1 VRGRVIRA
9 AITAAF
15 IAALLAAVAFVGG
28 SAAPPAQ
35 AADPSGQSP
44 QARAIH
50 ASGFGHFR
58 GDVRHIP
65 QGNLIRSEGRPEP
78 KSPTDVLPGSPRTD
92 SALQTAPATSAAATS
107 ASSFVGLDFSH
118 FGAGWPPDPNGD
130 VGPNN
135 YVQTV
140 NTSIGIFG
148 KDGTRQAAF
157 TFDSLFSAARTGT
170 PCDNSNQGDPVT
182 LYDPFGDRFIVTDF
196 AWNDT
201 QYGTG
206 PFYQCMAVSK
216 TSDPVS
222 GGWYFYAWQTES
234 GASIPDY
241 PKLGVWPDGIYMSAN
256 VFATTGAGSFKNAQV
271 WAFNRTQLEAGNP
284 GAQGVTFA
292 LPGTVGGVSVFSLL
306 PSNARSVTGA
316 PPAGSPNYFASIYGS
331 YAIRTWKFHV
341 DWTTLANSTFTGP
354 TNTAISTFNV
364 GPGTVPELG
373 GNALD
378 TLTYRLMMQNQYTN
392 QNGRESL
399 WLTHTVGNGGGVAQ
413 VRWYELPVTGGAIGS
428 VRQQS
433 TWAPD
438 LLNRFMP
445 SLAVDKNGDMA
456 IGYSVSDAS
465 MHPAIRYSGRLANDP
480 LNQLTQAEQT
490 LVQGAG
496 YQCCKF
502 SDGSTNNR
510 WGDYSAMTIDPD
522 GCTFWYTGEY
532 YDASPTTLSQDNWQT
547 RIGSFQLPGCSG
559 TVPAA
564 PTVSGFAPT
573 SGPVGTSVTVNGS
586 GFTGATSVTFNGTV
600 AAFTAGTDTQL
611 TATVPSGATSGPISV
626 TTSAGTGT
634 SSGSFTVTTV
644 ASAPT
649 ISGFTPTSGPVGT
662 SVTVNG
668 SGFTGA
674 TSVTFN
680 GASASFTVGS
690 NTQLTATVPSGA
702 TTGLISVT
710 NPAGTG
716 TSANGFT
723 VTTAPAGP
731 AITSIS
737 PTSGMVG
744 TSVTITGTGLSGII
758 SVTFGGGVSAAF
770 TVISDTRINATVPTG
785 ARNGAITVSG
795 PNGSATSSQNFRVS
809 KR

>member
-1 VRGRVIRA
+1 VKGRVIRA
-9 AITAAF
+9 AITAAL
-15 IAALLAAVAFVGG
+15 IAALLAAVALVGG

-44 QARAIH
+44 QARAITP
-50 ASGFGHFR
+50 SGFGHFG

-78 KSPTDVLPGSPRTD
+78 KSPVDVLPGASQGD
-92 SALQTAPATSAAATS
+92 SALQTSPATSAATTS
-107 ASSFVGLDFSH
+107 ASSFVGLDFAN

-130 VGPNN
+130 VGPNH

-140 NTSIGIFG
+140 NTSVGIFG
-148 KDGTRQAAF
+148 KDGARQAAF
-157 TFDSLFSAARTGT
+157 TFDSLFSQAATGT
-170 PCDNSNQGDPVT
+170 PCDNSNQGDPVA
-182 LYDPFGDRFIVTDF
+182 LYDPFGDRYIVSDF
-196 AWNDT
+196 AWNDA

-216 TSDPVS
+216 SENPAD
-222 GGWYFYAWQTES
+222 GWYFYAWKTET
-234 GASIPDY
+234 GASLPDY

-256 VFATTGAGSFKNAQV
+256 VFASSGSGSFQNAQV
-271 WAFNRTQLEAGNP
+271 WAFNRTQMEAGNP
-284 GAQGVTFA
+284 NAQGVTFT
-292 LPGTVGGVSVFSLL
+292 LPRTINGVSVFSLL

-316 PPAGSPNYFASIYGS
+316 PPAGAPNYFASIYGS

-341 DWTTLANSTFTGP
+341 DWTTPANSTFTGP
-354 TNTAISTFNV
+354 TNTAVSTFNV
-364 GPGTVPELG
+364 GPSTVPELS

-392 QNGRESL
+392 LNGRESL
-399 WLTHTVGNGGGVAQ
+399 WLTHTVGNGGTVAQ

-433 TWAPD
+433 TWAPN

-465 MHPAIRYSGRLANDP
+465 MYPAIRYAGRLASDP

-490 LVQGAG
+490 LVQGGG

-502 SDGSTNNR
+502 SNGSTNTR

-573 SGPVGTSVTVNGS
+573 SGSPGTSVTVNGS
-586 GFTGATSVTFNGTV
+586 GFTGATAVKFNGTT
-600 AAFTAGTDTQL
+600 ASFTAGTDSQL

-634 SSGSFTVTTV
+634 SSGSFSVTP

-649 ISGFTPTSGPVGT
+649 VTGFAPSSGPVGT
-662 SVTVNG
+662 SVTVTG
-668 SGFTGA
+668 TGFTGT

-680 GASASFTVGS
+680 GTAATSFAVNSA
-690 NTQLTATVPSGA
+690 TQLTATVPSGA
-702 TTGLISVT
+702 TSGPIAVT
-710 NPAGTG
+710 TSAGTG
-716 TSANGFT
+716 TSSGSFT
-723 VTTAPAGP
+723 VTTVAPGP
-731 AITSIS
+731 TITSIS
-737 PTSGMVG
+737 PTSGPVG
-744 TSVTITGTGLSGII
+744 TAVVITGTGLLGAT
-758 SVTFGGGVSAAF
+758 SVTFAGGVAAAF
-770 TVISDTRINATVPTG
+770 TVVSDTRITTTVPAG
-785 ARNGAITVSG
+785 ASSG
-795 PNGSATSSQNFRVS
+795 PITLTTPDGTATSSRFRVS

>member
-1 VRGRVIRA
+1 VKGKIIRVA
-9 AITAAF
+9 
-15 IAALLAAVAFVGG
+15 IAAALVAVVMGALALVGG

-35 AADPSGQSP
+35 AADPSSLSP
-44 QARAIH
+44 NPKTLS

-65 QGNLIRSEGRPEP
+65 RGNLVRSEGRPEP
-78 KSPTDVLPGSPRTD
+78 KSPSDVLPGTSQPDT
-92 SALQTAPATSAAATS
+92 ALQTAPATAMASTS
-107 ASSFVGLDFSH
+107 PSSFPGLQFATN
-118 FGAGWPPDPNGD
+118 GAGWPPDPNGD
-130 VGPNN
+130 AGPNN

-140 NTSIGIFG
+140 NTSIGIYA
-148 KDGTRQAAF
+148 KDGTQQAAM
-157 TFDSLFSAARTGT
+157 TFDSLFSQAATGT
-170 PCDNSNQGDPVT
+170 PCDNSNQGDPVAV
-182 LYDPFGDRFIVTDF
+182 YDPFGDRFIVSDF
-196 AWNDT
+196 AWNDA
-201 QYGTG
+201 QLSTG
-206 PFYQCMAVSK
+206 PFYECFAVSK
-216 TSDPVS
+216 TGDPLT
-222 GGWYFYAWQTES
+222 GGWYFYAFQVES
-234 GASIPDY
+234 GASLPDY

-256 VFATTGAGSFKNAQV
+256 VFASSGSQSFQNVQV
-271 WAFNRTQLEAGNP
+271 WAFNREQMEAGDAN
-284 GAQGVTFA
+284 AQAVTFA
-292 LPGTVGGVSVFSLL
+292 VPRTVGGVTVFSML
-306 PSNARSVTGA
+306 PSNARAVTGA
-316 PPAGSPNYFASIYGS
+316 PPVGSPNYFSSIYGS

-341 DWTTLANSTFTGP
+341 DWTTPANSTFAGP

-364 GPGTVPELG
+364 GPSTVPEKD

-378 TLTYRLMMQNQYTN
+378 TLSYRVMMQNQYTN

-465 MHPAIRYSGRLANDP
+465 MHPAIRYSGRLASDP

-564 PTVSGFAPT
+564 PTVSGFNPT
-573 SGPVGTSVTVNGS
+573 SGSPGTLVTVNGT
-586 GFTGATSVTFNGTV
+586 GFTGATSVKFNGAT
-600 AAFTAGTDTQL
+600 ASFTPGTDSQL
-611 TATVPSGATSGPISV
+611 TATVPSGATSGAISV

-634 SSGSFTVTTV
+634 SSGSFTVT
-644 ASAPT
+644 AAPAPT
-649 ISGFTPTSGPVGT
+649 VTGFAPSSGPVGT
-662 SVTVNG
+662 SVTVTG
-668 SGFTGA
+668 TGFSGA

-680 GASASFTVGS
+680 GTAATTFTVNS
-690 NTQLTATVPSGA
+690 ATQVTATVPSGA
-702 TTGLISVT
+702 TTGRIAVT
-710 NPAGTG
+710 TSAGTG
-716 TSANGFT
+716 TSTTDFT
-723 VTTAPAGP
+723 VTVVVAGP
-731 AITSIS
+731 TITSIS
-737 PTSGMVG
+737 PTSGTVG
-744 TSVTITGTGLSGII
+744 SSVAITGTGLTGIT

-770 TVISDTRINATVPTG
+770 TVVSDTRINATVPTG